1 MNFNIVWNM
10 VNIFMKSREETE
22 RNDLQLKLKTMWTEG
37 TYYWS
42 RSLMK
47 TLESYKDEIISTAI
61 A

>member
-1 MNFNIVWNM
+1 
-10 VNIFMKSREETE
+10 MKSREETE